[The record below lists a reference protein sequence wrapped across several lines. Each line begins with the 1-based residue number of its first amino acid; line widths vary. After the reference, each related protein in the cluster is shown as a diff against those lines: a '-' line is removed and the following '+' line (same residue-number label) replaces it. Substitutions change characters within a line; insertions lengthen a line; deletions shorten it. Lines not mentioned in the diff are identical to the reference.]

1 MGSIRTV
8 RKSMKPDFRPTI
20 VIDSREQAPLTF
32 TRLPSTVAGLTSGD
46 YSVVGAEELFAVER
60 KTVAD
65 LVGCCTGEARARFE
79 RELHRLRGYR
89 FKRLLVIGTRAEVE
103 QHRYR
108 SNVSPASVLG
118 SLAAWEIR
126 FDTPLVWVTT
136 PEDAAVQ
143 LERWAHYFC
152 REILKTGDT
161 LRAGTSAPSG
171 LPAVLTLADVSSAPT
186 APPEAQES
194 HP

>member
-1 MGSIRTV
+1 
-8 RKSMKPDFRPTI
+8 MKPEIRPTI

-32 TRLPSTVAGLTSGD
+32 TRLPSTVAGLTTGD

-65 LVGCCTGEARARFE
+65 LVGCCVGEARARFE

-89 FKRLLVIGTRAEVE
+89 FKRMLIVGSRVEVE

-108 SNVSPASVLG
+108 SNISPASVLG
-118 SLAAWEIR
+118 SLATWEVR
-126 FDTPLVWVTT
+126 YDVPLVWAAS
-136 PEDAAVQ
+136 PEDGAI
-143 LERWAHYFC
+143 LIERWAHYFS
-152 REILKTGDT
+152 RELVKVADT
-161 LRAGTSAPSG
+161 LRAGTATSAPSHP
-171 LPAVLTLADVSSAPT
+171 PAVLTLADGSSAPT
-186 APPEAQES
+186 AFPGAQER

>member
-1 MGSIRTV
+1 
-8 RKSMKPDFRPTI
+8 
-20 VIDSREQAPLTF
+20 
-32 TRLPSTVAGLTSGD
+32 LPSTTGTLTTGD
-46 YSVVGAEELFAVER
+46 YSVAGAEELFAVER
-60 KTVAD
+60 KSIAD
-65 LVGCCTGEARARFE
+65 LTACCTGANRERFE

-89 FKRLLVIGTRAEVE
+89 FKRLLIVGSRVEVE

-118 SLAAWEIR
+118 SIQAWEVR
-126 FDTPLVWVTT
+126 YDVPLVWAAS
-136 PEDAAVQ
+136 PEDGAIMV
-143 LERWAHYFC
+143 ERWAHYFC
-152 REILKTGDT
+152 REILKTGDA

>member
-1 MGSIRTV
+1 MTPSFTPTV
-8 RKSMKPDFRPTI
+8 I
-20 VIDSREQAPLTF
+20 IDSREQQPLQF
-32 TRLPSTVAGLTSGD
+32 TRLPSTVAGLTTGD

-118 SLAAWEIR
+118 SIQAWEVR
-126 FDTPLVWVTT
+126 YDVPLVWAAS
-136 PEDAAVQ
+136 PEDGAIMV
-143 LERWAHYFC
+143 ERWAHYFC
-152 REILKTGDT
+152 REILKTGDA

>member
-1 MGSIRTV
+1 
-8 RKSMKPDFRPTI
+8 MKPDFRPNI

-32 TRLPSTVAGLTSGD
+32 TRLPSTTGTLQTGD

-65 LVGCCTGEARARFE
+65 LVGCCTGDNRERFE

-89 FKRLLVIGTRAEVE
+89 FKRLMVVGTRVEVE

-118 SLAAWEIR
+118 SIQAWEVR
-126 FDTPLVWVTT
+126 YDVPLVWAAS
-136 PEDAAVQ
+136 PEDGAIMV
-143 LERWAHYFC
+143 ERWAHYFS
-152 REILKTGDT
+152 RELVKVADT
-161 LRAGTSAPSG
+161 LRAATSAPSA
-171 LPAVLTLADVSSAPT
+171 LPAVLTLADETNSLAGTRDT
-186 APPEAQES
+186 AAGTLDDSGP
-194 HP
+194 H